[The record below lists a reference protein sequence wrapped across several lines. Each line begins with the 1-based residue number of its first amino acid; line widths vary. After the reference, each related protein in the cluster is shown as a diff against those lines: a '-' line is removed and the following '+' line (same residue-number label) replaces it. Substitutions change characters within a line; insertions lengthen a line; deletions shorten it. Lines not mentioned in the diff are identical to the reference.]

1 MVREGNTVY
10 PVLIRR
16 VADLRVGDLLIAHSG
31 IRYKNPL
38 RVVGPAG
45 GAHGGGVVVAV
56 QHPGGDD
63 PSELVLQPWSTD
75 GQVLE
80 VDRPSAGRR
89 APAPTTRFDW

>member
-1 MVREGNTVY
+1 MY

-38 RVVGPAG
+38 RVVG

-75 GQVLE
+75 GLAPGVNPDVGCLWILMS
-80 VDRPSAGRR
+80 VGR
-89 APAPTTRFDW
+89 T